1 MIQPIKNISVKFV
14 FFVIVQLFGQPS
26 DKQRFL
32 TFLHHYLF
40 ELTFSQLNLL
50 FGYIIVITIIFI
62 IFIALKFKTKYEFNN
77 IVRFT
82 KVYNYICNNY
92 ITRIIIR
99 QLFEILRTFSLS
111 LQTISAQILSV
122 IFLSALSVL
131 LRSLRRR
138 FAV

>member
-1 MIQPIKNISVKFV
+1 MIQPVKNISVKFV

-32 TFLHHYLF
+32 TLLHHYLF
-40 ELTFSQLNLL
+40 KLSFFQLNLL
-50 FGYIIVITIIFI
+50 FGYIIVITVILV

-99 QLFEILRTFSLS
+99 QLFEILSTFSLS
-111 LQTISAQILSV
+111 LQNISAQILSV
-122 IFLSALSVL
+122 IFLFIVKLYL
-131 LRSLRRR
+131 ILFLP
-138 FAV
+138 